1 MLIKVQLTASGTA
14 TITNGDTLTPLRAI
28 TLEDARHQVTDH
40 LTRLAREQGGPVIT
54 HLVDPDGEYNLC
66 FSPDG
71 NVTMATSDQVENA
84 LNTPKPP
91 EATPEAEPV
100 VSSPEVEP
108 VVDEP
113 LPAQLHLPEA
123 IEPPTKPE
131 PEPERSMPAPSQ
143 DLEPEPAPKQVQI
156 QTPQPVQTP
165 IVFTAPQPQNT
176 QPPAAPPAAPPTP
189 MPVVSAQPA
198 QPQYA
203 PTPAP
208 VLDQTPQ
215 LPEQNQQFYPDAA
228 LNQPQPTA
236 NPVPSS
242 FLTQS
247 AASGPKPTG
256 WRAVAGRL
264 GLKVQ
269 ASQAQSQQ
277 WADERTVS
285 QHWPGPRTIAV
296 LNGKGGAGKTPTSI
310 LLASYFA
317 RLGSGAVVA
326 ADGNVT
332 RGTLGWRTEQGPHN
346 ATILDMV
353 PKTEALMDPSAR
365 NGDVAAYTHH
375 QTIDQFDVLRS
386 NPLLLSTEQKLSPE
400 ELDGIQQVLTRY
412 YRMIIWD
419 TGNDEGDSLW
429 LRIVSHADQ
438 IVVATT
444 TRTDHAEAGR
454 LLLQG
459 LSGRDERSAA
469 LAANAV
475 VVISQADREEPP
487 ATSLVDGFAGIAREV
502 VTIPYD
508 RAMREQWLRSDK
520 LAPATRAAWLHA
532 AAAVARGL

>member
-1 MLIKVQLTASGTA
+1 MI
-14 TITNGDTLTPLRAI
+14 TLTIGPDGSGSYEDENGVEPLAASDSEQLRA
-28 TLEDARHQVTDH
+28 LLLGKAASRARAQNQVVSVTARDTSGVAY
-40 LTRLAREQGGPVIT
+40 LLVSPSGAIKLAEAPTQQPAPPQATPAPDLAAQVLAAYQTHSQQPTSPQAPAGPVNQNMPQPAPQRAPQQP
-54 HLVDPDGEYNLC
+54 LPQQVPGQ
-66 FSPDG
+66 P
-71 NVTMATSDQVENA
+71 VAATQPVA
-84 LNTPKPP
+84 QAPTPP
-91 EATPEAEPV
+91 PV
-100 VSSPEVEP
+100 V
-108 VVDEP
+108 
-113 LPAQLHLPEA
+113 
-123 IEPPTKPE
+123 
-131 PEPERSMPAPSQ
+131 PSQ
-143 DLEPEPAPKQVQI
+143 QPVPQAV
-156 QTPQPVQTP
+156 PQPVNQP
-165 IVFTAPQPQNT
+165 IPQQGV
-176 QPPAAPPAAPPTP
+176 Q
-189 MPVVSAQPA
+189 VSP
-198 QPQYA
+198 
-203 PTPAP
+203 P
-208 VLDQTPQ
+208 VLRAR
-215 LPEQNQQFYPDAA
+215 PD
-228 LNQPQPTA
+228 
-236 NPVPSS
+236 S
-242 FLTQS
+242 FLAKS
-247 AASGPKPTG
+247 AAGGPKPTG

-264 GLKVQ
+264 GFKVQ
-269 ASQAQSQQ
+269 ASQAQCQQ
-277 WADERTVS
+277 WEDERTVS

-310 LLASYFA
+310 LLASNFA
-317 RLGSGAVVA
+317 RLGSGSVVA

-353 PKTEALMDPSAR
+353 PQTEALMDPSAR

-438 IVVATT
+438 IVIATT

-508 RAMREQWLRSDK
+508 RSMREQWLRSDK

>member
-1 MLIKVQLTASGTA
+1 MI
-14 TITNGDTLTPLRAI
+14 TLTIGPDGSGSYEDENGFEALAASDSEQLRA
-28 TLEDARHQVTDH
+28 LLLGKAASRARAQNQVVSVTARDTSGVAY
-40 LTRLAREQGGPVIT
+40 LLVSPSGAIKLA
-54 HLVDPDGEYNLC
+54 D
-66 FSPDG
+66 
-71 NVTMATSDQVENA
+71 
-84 LNTPKPP
+84 KPP
-91 EATPEAEPV
+91 
-100 VSSPEVEP
+100 
-108 VVDEP
+108 
-113 LPAQLHLPEA
+113 
-123 IEPPTKPE
+123 
-131 PEPERSMPAPSQ
+131 
-143 DLEPEPAPKQVQI
+143 
-156 QTPQPVQTP
+156 
-165 IVFTAPQPQNT
+165 T
-176 QPPAAPPAAPPTP
+176 Q
-189 MPVVSAQPA
+189 QPA
-198 QPQYA
+198 SPQ

-208 VLDQTPQ
+208 QTNAAPDLAAQVLAAYQTHSQQPVSPQ
-215 LPEQNQQFYPDAA
+215 PPAPVNQNMPQPAPQQPLPQQVPGQPVAA
-228 LNQPQPTA
+228 TQPVAQASTPVVPSQQPVPQAVPQPVNQPVSQQGVQVSA
-236 NPVPSS
+236 PVLRARPDS
-242 FLTQS
+242 FLAKS
-247 AASGPKPTG
+247 AAGGPKPTG

-264 GLKVQ
+264 GFKVQ
-269 ASQAQSQQ
+269 ASQAQCQQ
-277 WADERTVS
+277 WEDERTVS

-310 LLASYFA
+310 LLASNFA
-317 RLGSGAVVA
+317 RLGSGSVVA

-353 PKTEALMDPSAR
+353 PQTEALMDPSAR

-386 NPLLLSTEQKLSPE
+386 NPLLLSTEQKLTPE

-508 RAMREQWLRSDK
+508 RSMREQWLRSDK

>member
-1 MLIKVQLTASGTA
+1 MI
-14 TITNGDTLTPLRAI
+14 TLTIGPDGSGSYEDENGIEPLAASNSEQLRA
-28 TLEDARHQVTDH
+28 LLLGKAASRARAQNQVVSVTARDTSGVAY
-40 LTRLAREQGGPVIT
+40 LLVSPSGAIKLA
-54 HLVDPDGEYNLC
+54 D
-66 FSPDG
+66 
-71 NVTMATSDQVENA
+71 
-84 LNTPKPP
+84 KPP
-91 EATPEAEPV
+91 TQQPAPPQATPAPQTNAA
-100 VSSPEVEP
+100 P
-108 VVDEP
+108 D
-113 LPAQLHLPEA
+113 LAAQVLAAYQTH
-123 IEPPTKPE
+123 
-131 PEPERSMPAPSQ
+131 SQ
-143 DLEPEPAPKQVQI
+143 RA
-156 QTPQPVQTP
+156 PQPVPGQP
-165 IVFTAPQPQNT
+165 MPQQPLPQQSVPQPVPGQQVPGQQVAAT
-176 QPPAAPPAAPPTP
+176 QPL
-189 MPVVSAQPA
+189 AQ
-198 QPQYA
+198 A
-203 PTPAP
+203 PTPVVPSQQP
-208 VLDQTPQ
+208 VPQ
-215 LPEQNQQFYPDAA
+215 QSVPQPMPQPVPEQPVQVSPPVSRPRPD
-228 LNQPQPTA
+228 
-236 NPVPSS
+236 S
-242 FLTQS
+242 FLAKS
-247 AASGPKPTG
+247 AAGGPKPTG

-264 GLKVQ
+264 GFKVQ
-269 ASQAQSQQ
+269 ASQAQCQQ
-277 WADERTVS
+277 WEDERTVS

-310 LLASYFA
+310 LLASNFA
-317 RLGSGAVVA
+317 RLGSGSVVA

-353 PKTEALMDPSAR
+353 PQTEALMDPSAR

-459 LSGRDERSAA
+459 LSSRDERSAA

-508 RAMREQWLRSDK
+508 RSMREQWLRSDK

>member
-1 MLIKVQLTASGTA
+1 LI
-14 TITNGDTLTPLRAI
+14 TLTIGPDGSGSYEDENGIEPLAASNSEQLRA
-28 TLEDARHQVTDH
+28 LLLGKAASRARAQNQVVSVTARDTSGVAY
-40 LTRLAREQGGPVIT
+40 LLVSPSGAIKLA
-54 HLVDPDGEYNLC
+54 D
-66 FSPDG
+66 
-71 NVTMATSDQVENA
+71 
-84 LNTPKPP
+84 KPP
-91 EATPEAEPV
+91 TQQPAPPQATPAPEENDLAAQVLAAYQTHSQQPVSPQAPAPLNQNMPQPAPQQVPGQPVAATQPLAQAPTPPPV
-100 VSSPEVEP
+100 V
-108 VVDEP
+108 
-113 LPAQLHLPEA
+113 
-123 IEPPTKPE
+123 
-131 PEPERSMPAPSQ
+131 PSQ
-143 DLEPEPAPKQVQI
+143 QPV
-156 QTPQPVQTP
+156 PQPVPQQP
-165 IVFTAPQPQNT
+165 VPQPVN
-176 QPPAAPPAAPPTP
+176 QPVPGQG
-189 MPVVSAQPA
+189 VQVS
-198 QPQYA
+198 
-203 PTPAP
+203 AP
-208 VLDQTPQ
+208 VLRAR
-215 LPEQNQQFYPDAA
+215 PD
-228 LNQPQPTA
+228 
-236 NPVPSS
+236 S
-242 FLTQS
+242 FLAKS
-247 AASGPKPTG
+247 AAGGPKPTG

-264 GLKVQ
+264 GFKVQ
-269 ASQAQSQQ
+269 ASQAQCQQ
-277 WADERTVS
+277 WEDERTVS

-310 LLASYFA
+310 LLASNFA
-317 RLGSGAVVA
+317 RLGSGSVVA

-353 PKTEALMDPSAR
+353 PQTEALMDPSAR

-386 NPLLLSTEQKLSPE
+386 NPLLLSTEQKLSPK

-438 IVVATT
+438 IVIATT

>member
-1 MLIKVQLTASGTA
+1 MI
-14 TITNGDTLTPLRAI
+14 TLTIGPDGSGSYEDENGIEPLAASNSEQLRA
-28 TLEDARHQVTDH
+28 LLLGKAASRARAQNQVVSVTARDTSGVAY
-40 LTRLAREQGGPVIT
+40 LLVSPSGAIKLA
-54 HLVDPDGEYNLC
+54 D
-66 FSPDG
+66 
-71 NVTMATSDQVENA
+71 
-84 LNTPKPP
+84 KPP
-91 EATPEAEPV
+91 TQQPVSPQATPAPEENDLAAQVLAAYQTHSQQPV
-100 VSSPEVEP
+100 SPQ
-108 VVDEP
+108 
-113 LPAQLHLPEA
+113 A
-123 IEPPTKPE
+123 
-131 PEPERSMPAPSQ
+131 PAPVNQ
-143 DLEPEPAPKQVQI
+143 NMPQPAPQPMPQQSV
-156 QTPQPVQTP
+156 PQPVPSQQVAATQP
-165 IVFTAPQPQNT
+165 LAQAPTLVVPSQQQALPQQPVPQPVPQQSVP
-176 QPPAAPPAAPPTP
+176 QPVPEQ
-189 MPVVSAQPA
+189 PVQVSP
-198 QPQYA
+198 
-203 PTPAP
+203 P
-208 VLDQTPQ
+208 VLRSR
-215 LPEQNQQFYPDAA
+215 PD
-228 LNQPQPTA
+228 
-236 NPVPSS
+236 S
-242 FLTQS
+242 FLAKS
-247 AASGPKPTG
+247 AAGGPKPTG

-264 GLKVQ
+264 GFKVQ
-269 ASQAQSQQ
+269 ASQAQCQQ
-277 WADERTVS
+277 WEDERTVS

-310 LLASYFA
+310 LLASNFA
-317 RLGSGAVVA
+317 RLGSGSVVA

-386 NPLLLSTEQKLSPE
+386 NPLLLSTEQKLSPK

-438 IVVATT
+438 IVIATT

-508 RAMREQWLRSDK
+508 RSMREQWLRSDK

>member
-1 MLIKVQLTASGTA
+1 MI
-14 TITNGDTLTPLRAI
+14 TLTIGPDGSGSYEDENGIEPLAASNSEQLRA
-28 TLEDARHQVTDH
+28 LLLGKAASRARAQNQVVSVTARDTSGVAY
-40 LTRLAREQGGPVIT
+40 LLVSPSGAIKLA
-54 HLVDPDGEYNLC
+54 D
-66 FSPDG
+66 
-71 NVTMATSDQVENA
+71 
-84 LNTPKPP
+84 KPP
-91 EATPEAEPV
+91 TQQPVSPQATPAPDLAAQVLAAYQTHSQQPV
-100 VSSPEVEP
+100 SPQ
-108 VVDEP
+108 
-113 LPAQLHLPEA
+113 A
-123 IEPPTKPE
+123 
-131 PEPERSMPAPSQ
+131 PAPLNQ
-143 DLEPEPAPKQVQI
+143 NMPQPA
-156 QTPQPVQTP
+156 PQPV
-165 IVFTAPQPQNT
+165 PQQSVPGQPVAAT
-176 QPPAAPPAAPPTP
+176 QPL
-189 MPVVSAQPA
+189 AQ
-198 QPQYA
+198 A
-203 PTPAP
+203 PTPPPVVPSQQPVPQQSVPQPVNQPVPGQGVHVSPP
-208 VLDQTPQ
+208 VLRAR
-215 LPEQNQQFYPDAA
+215 PD
-228 LNQPQPTA
+228 
-236 NPVPSS
+236 S
-242 FLTQS
+242 FLAKS
-247 AASGPKPTG
+247 AAGGPKPTG

-264 GLKVQ
+264 GFKVQ
-269 ASQAQSQQ
+269 ASQAQCQQ
-277 WADERTVS
+277 WEDERTVS

-310 LLASYFA
+310 LLASNFA
-317 RLGSGAVVA
+317 RLGSGSVVA

-353 PKTEALMDPSAR
+353 PQTEALMDPSAR

-386 NPLLLSTEQKLSPE
+386 NPLLLSTEQKLTPE

-508 RAMREQWLRSDK
+508 RSMREQWLRSDK

>member
-1 MLIKVQLTASGTA
+1 MITLTIGPDGSGSYEDENGVESLTASSQEQLRSLLLGRA
-14 TITNGDTLTPLRAI
+14 AARARQEGQPLRVAAKD
-28 TLEDARHQVTDH
+28 TSGL
-40 LTRLAREQGGPVIT
+40 T
-54 HLVDPDGEYNLC
+54 HLLI
-66 FSPDG
+66 
-71 NVTMATSDQVENA
+71 
-84 LNTPKPP
+84 TPSGSISLAKAEEPTP
-91 EATPEAEPV
+91 EPTPQSAPVNQTPAVHAPATPAQPV
-100 VSSPEVEP
+100 AA
-108 VVDEP
+108 
-113 LPAQLHLPEA
+113 PASAPQP
-123 IEPPTKPE
+123 
-131 PEPERSMPAPSQ
+131 MPA
-143 DLEPEPAPKQVQI
+143 LTQVN
-156 QTPQPVQTP
+156 QPVQAMTAA
-165 IVFTAPQPQNT
+165 APQQPMPQGVPLYQPAPAQQALAPQN
-176 QPPAAPPAAPPTP
+176 APSFQMGTA
-189 MPVVSAQPA
+189 
-198 QPQYA
+198 
-203 PTPAP
+203 PAP
-208 VLDQTPQ
+208 VSRPR
-215 LPEQNQQFYPDAA
+215 PD
-228 LNQPQPTA
+228 
-236 NPVPSS
+236 S
-242 FLTQS
+242 FLAQS
-247 AASGPKPTG
+247 SAGGPKPTG
-256 WRAVAGRL
+256 WRAVATRL

-269 ASQAQSQQ
+269 ASQAQCQQ
-277 WADERTVS
+277 WEDERTVS

-310 LLASYFA
+310 LLASNFA
-317 RLGSGAVVA
+317 RLGSGSVVA

-353 PKTEALMDPSAR
+353 PQTEVLMDPSAR

-438 IVVATT
+438 IVIATT

-459 LSGRDERSAA
+459 LSSRDERSAA

>member
-1 MLIKVQLTASGTA
+1 MI
-14 TITNGDTLTPLRAI
+14 TLTIGPDGSGSYEDENGFEALAASDSEQLRA
-28 TLEDARHQVTDH
+28 LLLGKAASRARAQNQVVSVTARDTSGVAY
-40 LTRLAREQGGPVIT
+40 LLVSPSGAIKLADKPPTQQPAPPQATPAPDLAAQVLAAYQTHSQQPTSPQAPAGPV
-54 HLVDPDGEYNLC
+54 NQ
-66 FSPDG
+66 
-71 NVTMATSDQVENA
+71 N
-84 LNTPKPP
+84 
-91 EATPEAEPV
+91 
-100 VSSPEVEP
+100 
-108 VVDEP
+108 
-113 LPAQLHLPEA
+113 
-123 IEPPTKPE
+123 
-131 PEPERSMPAPSQ
+131 
-143 DLEPEPAPKQVQI
+143 
-156 QTPQPVQTP
+156 TPQP
-165 IVFTAPQPQNT
+165 APQPMPQRAPQPVPSQQVAAT
-176 QPPAAPPAAPPTP
+176 QP
-189 MPVVSAQPA
+189 VAQ
-198 QPQYA
+198 A
-203 PTPAP
+203 PTPVVPSQQP
-208 VLDQTPQ
+208 VPQ
-215 LPEQNQQFYPDAA
+215 QSVPQPMPQPVPEQPVQVSPPVSRPRPD
-228 LNQPQPTA
+228 
-236 NPVPSS
+236 S
-242 FLTQS
+242 FLAKS
-247 AASGPKPTG
+247 AAGGPKPTG

-264 GLKVQ
+264 GIKVQ
-269 ASQAQSQQ
+269 ASQTQSQQ

-310 LLASYFA
+310 LLASNFA
-317 RLGSGAVVA
+317 RLGSGSVVA

-353 PKTEALMDPSAR
+353 PQTEALMDPSAR

>member
-1 MLIKVQLTASGTA
+1 MI
-14 TITNGDTLTPLRAI
+14 TLTIGPDGSGSYEDENGIEPLAASNSEQLRA
-28 TLEDARHQVTDH
+28 LLLGKAASRARAQNQVVSVTARDTSGVAY
-40 LTRLAREQGGPVIT
+40 LLVSPSGAIKLA
-54 HLVDPDGEYNLC
+54 D
-66 FSPDG
+66 
-71 NVTMATSDQVENA
+71 
-84 LNTPKPP
+84 KPP
-91 EATPEAEPV
+91 TQQPAPPQATPAPDLAAQVLAAYQTHSQQPV
-100 VSSPEVEP
+100 SPQ
-108 VVDEP
+108 
-113 LPAQLHLPEA
+113 A
-123 IEPPTKPE
+123 
-131 PEPERSMPAPSQ
+131 PAPLNQ
-143 DLEPEPAPKQVQI
+143 NMPQPA
-156 QTPQPVQTP
+156 PQPV
-165 IVFTAPQPQNT
+165 PQQSVPGQPVAAT
-176 QPPAAPPAAPPTP
+176 QPL
-189 MPVVSAQPA
+189 AQ
-198 QPQYA
+198 A
-203 PTPAP
+203 PTPPPVVPSQQPVPQPVPQQPVPQQSVPQPVNQPVPGQGVQVSAP
-208 VLDQTPQ
+208 VLRAR
-215 LPEQNQQFYPDAA
+215 PD
-228 LNQPQPTA
+228 
-236 NPVPSS
+236 S
-242 FLTQS
+242 FLAKS
-247 AASGPKPTG
+247 AAGGPKPTG

-264 GLKVQ
+264 GFKVQ
-269 ASQAQSQQ
+269 ASQAQCQQ
-277 WADERTVS
+277 WEDERTVS

-310 LLASYFA
+310 LLASNFA
-317 RLGSGAVVA
+317 RLGSGSVVA

-353 PKTEALMDPSAR
+353 PQTEALMDPSAR

-438 IVVATT
+438 IVIATT

>member
-1 MLIKVQLTASGTA
+1 MI
-14 TITNGDTLTPLRAI
+14 TLTIGPDGSGSYEDENGFEALAASDSEQLRA
-28 TLEDARHQVTDH
+28 LLLGKAASRARAQNQVVSVTARDTSGVAY
-40 LTRLAREQGGPVIT
+40 LLVSPSGAIKLA
-54 HLVDPDGEYNLC
+54 D
-66 FSPDG
+66 
-71 NVTMATSDQVENA
+71 
-84 LNTPKPP
+84 KPP
-91 EATPEAEPV
+91 TQQPAPPQATPAP
-100 VSSPEVEP
+100 
-108 VVDEP
+108 D
-113 LPAQLHLPEA
+113 LAAQVLAAYQTH
-123 IEPPTKPE
+123 
-131 PEPERSMPAPSQ
+131 SQ
-143 DLEPEPAPKQVQI
+143 
-156 QTPQPVQTP
+156 QP
-165 IVFTAPQPQNT
+165 
-176 QPPAAPPAAPPTP
+176 
-189 MPVVSAQPA
+189 VSAQPPAGTLNQNMPQPAPQQALPQPMPQPVNQPVAATQPVA
-198 QPQYA
+198 QA
-203 PTPAP
+203 PTPVVPSQQPVPQPVPQQPVPQQSVPQPVNQPVPGQGVQVSAP
-208 VLDQTPQ
+208 VLRAR
-215 LPEQNQQFYPDAA
+215 PD
-228 LNQPQPTA
+228 
-236 NPVPSS
+236 S
-242 FLTQS
+242 FLAKS
-247 AASGPKPTG
+247 AAGGPKPTG

-264 GLKVQ
+264 GFKVQ
-269 ASQAQSQQ
+269 ASQAQCQQ
-277 WADERTVS
+277 WEDERTVS

-310 LLASYFA
+310 LLASNFA
-317 RLGSGAVVA
+317 RLGSGSVVA

-353 PKTEALMDPSAR
+353 PQTEALMDPSAR

-386 NPLLLSTEQKLSPE
+386 NPLLLSTEQKLSPK

-438 IVVATT
+438 IVIATT

-508 RAMREQWLRSDK
+508 RSMREQWLRSDK

>member
-1 MLIKVQLTASGTA
+1 MI
-14 TITNGDTLTPLRAI
+14 TLTIGPDGSGSYEDENGFEALAASDSEQLRA
-28 TLEDARHQVTDH
+28 LLLGKAASRARAQNQVVSVTARDTSGVAY
-40 LTRLAREQGGPVIT
+40 LLVSPSGAIKLA
-54 HLVDPDGEYNLC
+54 D
-66 FSPDG
+66 
-71 NVTMATSDQVENA
+71 
-84 LNTPKPP
+84 KPP
-91 EATPEAEPV
+91 TQQPAPPQATPAPDLAAQVLAAYQTHSQQPV
-100 VSSPEVEP
+100 SPQ
-108 VVDEP
+108 
-113 LPAQLHLPEA
+113 A
-123 IEPPTKPE
+123 
-131 PEPERSMPAPSQ
+131 PAPLNQ
-143 DLEPEPAPKQVQI
+143 NMPQPAPQRAPQPM
-156 QTPQPVQTP
+156 PQPVNQP
-165 IVFTAPQPQNT
+165 VPGQPVPQQGLPQQSVPGQPVAAT
-176 QPPAAPPAAPPTP
+176 QPL
-189 MPVVSAQPA
+189 AQ
-198 QPQYA
+198 A
-203 PTPAP
+203 PTPPPVVPSQQPVLQALPQPVNQPVNQPVPGQGVQVSAP
-208 VLDQTPQ
+208 VLRARP
-215 LPEQNQQFYPDAA
+215 N
-228 LNQPQPTA
+228 
-236 NPVPSS
+236 S
-242 FLTQS
+242 FLAKS
-247 AASGPKPTG
+247 AAGGPKPTG

-264 GLKVQ
+264 GFKVQ
-269 ASQAQSQQ
+269 ASQAQCQQ
-277 WADERTVS
+277 WEDERTVS

-310 LLASYFA
+310 LLASNFA
-317 RLGSGAVVA
+317 RLGSGSVVA

-353 PKTEALMDPSAR
+353 PQTEALMDPSAR

-386 NPLLLSTEQKLSPE
+386 NPLLLSTEQKLTPE

-438 IVVATT
+438 IVIATT

-508 RAMREQWLRSDK
+508 RSMREQWLRSDK

-532 AAAVARGL
+532 AASVARGL

>member
-1 MLIKVQLTASGTA
+1 MITLTIGPDGSGSYEDENGFEALTAS
-14 TITNGDTLTPLRAI
+14 DSEQLRA
-28 TLEDARHQVTDH
+28 LLLGKAASRARAQNQVVSVTARDTSGVAY
-40 LTRLAREQGGPVIT
+40 LLVSPSGAIKLA
-54 HLVDPDGEYNLC
+54 D
-66 FSPDG
+66 
-71 NVTMATSDQVENA
+71 
-84 LNTPKPP
+84 KPP
-91 EATPEAEPV
+91 
-100 VSSPEVEP
+100 
-108 VVDEP
+108 
-113 LPAQLHLPEA
+113 
-123 IEPPTKPE
+123 
-131 PEPERSMPAPSQ
+131 
-143 DLEPEPAPKQVQI
+143 
-156 QTPQPVQTP
+156 
-165 IVFTAPQPQNT
+165 T
-176 QPPAAPPAAPPTP
+176 Q
-189 MPVVSAQPA
+189 QPA
-198 QPQYA
+198 SPQ

-208 VLDQTPQ
+208 QTNAAPDLAAQVLAAYQTHSQQPVSPQ
-215 LPEQNQQFYPDAA
+215 PPAPVNQNMPQPAPQQPLPQQVPGQPVAA
-228 LNQPQPTA
+228 TQPVAQASTPVVPSQQPVPQAVPQPVNQPVSQQGVQVSA
-236 NPVPSS
+236 PVLRARPDS
-242 FLTQS
+242 FLAKS
-247 AASGPKPTG
+247 AAGGPKPTG

-264 GLKVQ
+264 GFKVQ
-269 ASQAQSQQ
+269 ASQAQCQQ
-277 WADERTVS
+277 WEDERTVS

-310 LLASYFA
+310 LLASNFA
-317 RLGSGAVVA
+317 RLGSGSVVA

-353 PKTEALMDPSAR
+353 PQTEALMDPSAR
-365 NGDVAAYTHH
+365 NGDVAAFTHH

>member
-1 MLIKVQLTASGTA
+1 MI
-14 TITNGDTLTPLRAI
+14 TLTIGPDGSGSYEDENGIEPLAASNSEQLRA
-28 TLEDARHQVTDH
+28 LLLGKAASRARAQNQVVSVTARDTSGVAY
-40 LTRLAREQGGPVIT
+40 LLVSPSGAIKLA
-54 HLVDPDGEYNLC
+54 D
-66 FSPDG
+66 
-71 NVTMATSDQVENA
+71 
-84 LNTPKPP
+84 KPP
-91 EATPEAEPV
+91 TQQPAPPQATPAPEENDLAAQVLAAYQTHSQQPVSPQAPAPLNQNMPQPAPQQVPGQPVAATQPLAQAPTPPPV
-100 VSSPEVEP
+100 V
-108 VVDEP
+108 
-113 LPAQLHLPEA
+113 
-123 IEPPTKPE
+123 
-131 PEPERSMPAPSQ
+131 PSQ
-143 DLEPEPAPKQVQI
+143 QPV
-156 QTPQPVQTP
+156 PQPVPQQP
-165 IVFTAPQPQNT
+165 VPQQSVPQPVN
-176 QPPAAPPAAPPTP
+176 QPVPGQG
-189 MPVVSAQPA
+189 VQVS
-198 QPQYA
+198 
-203 PTPAP
+203 AP
-208 VLDQTPQ
+208 VLRAR
-215 LPEQNQQFYPDAA
+215 PD
-228 LNQPQPTA
+228 
-236 NPVPSS
+236 S
-242 FLTQS
+242 FLAKS
-247 AASGPKPTG
+247 AAGGPKPTG

-264 GLKVQ
+264 GFKVQ
-269 ASQAQSQQ
+269 ASQAQCQQ
-277 WADERTVS
+277 WEDERTVS

-310 LLASYFA
+310 LLASNFA
-317 RLGSGAVVA
+317 RLGSGSVVA

-438 IVVATT
+438 IVIATT

-459 LSGRDERSAA
+459 LSSRDERSAA

-508 RAMREQWLRSDK
+508 RSMREQWLRSDK
-520 LAPATRAAWLHA
+520 LAPTTRAAWLHA

>member
-1 MLIKVQLTASGTA
+1 MI
-14 TITNGDTLTPLRAI
+14 TLTIGPDGSGSYEDENGFEALAASDSEQLRA
-28 TLEDARHQVTDH
+28 LLLGKAASRARAQNQVVSVTARDTSGVAY
-40 LTRLAREQGGPVIT
+40 LLVSPSGAIKLA
-54 HLVDPDGEYNLC
+54 D
-66 FSPDG
+66 
-71 NVTMATSDQVENA
+71 
-84 LNTPKPP
+84 KPP
-91 EATPEAEPV
+91 
-100 VSSPEVEP
+100 
-108 VVDEP
+108 
-113 LPAQLHLPEA
+113 
-123 IEPPTKPE
+123 
-131 PEPERSMPAPSQ
+131 
-143 DLEPEPAPKQVQI
+143 
-156 QTPQPVQTP
+156 
-165 IVFTAPQPQNT
+165 T
-176 QPPAAPPAAPPTP
+176 Q
-189 MPVVSAQPA
+189 Q
-198 QPQYA
+198 

-208 VLDQTPQ
+208 QTNAAPDLAAQVLAAYQTHSQQPVSPQ
-215 LPEQNQQFYPDAA
+215 APAPVNQNMPQPAPQQALPQPMPQPV
-228 LNQPQPTA
+228 NQPVAATQPLAQAPTPVVPSQQA
-236 NPVPSS
+236 LPQPVPGQSVPQPVNQPVSQQGVQVSQPVLRARPDS
-242 FLTQS
+242 FLAKS
-247 AASGPKPTG
+247 AAGGPKPTG

-264 GLKVQ
+264 GIKVQ
-269 ASQAQSQQ
+269 ASQAQCQQ
-277 WADERTVS
+277 WEDERTVS

-310 LLASYFA
+310 LLASNFA
-317 RLGSGAVVA
+317 RLGSGSVVA

-365 NGDVAAYTHH
+365 NGDVAAFTHH

-508 RAMREQWLRSDK
+508 RSMREQWLRSDK

>member
-1 MLIKVQLTASGTA
+1 MI
-14 TITNGDTLTPLRAI
+14 TLTIGPDGSGSYEDENGIEPLAASNSEQLRA
-28 TLEDARHQVTDH
+28 LLLGKAASRARAQNQVVSVTARDTSGVAY
-40 LTRLAREQGGPVIT
+40 LLVSPSGAIKLA
-54 HLVDPDGEYNLC
+54 D
-66 FSPDG
+66 
-71 NVTMATSDQVENA
+71 
-84 LNTPKPP
+84 KPP
-91 EATPEAEPV
+91 TQQPVSPQATPAPEENDLAAQVLAAYQTHSQQPVSPQAPAPLNQNMPQPAPQQVPGQPVAATQPLAQAPTPPPV
-100 VSSPEVEP
+100 V
-108 VVDEP
+108 
-113 LPAQLHLPEA
+113 
-123 IEPPTKPE
+123 
-131 PEPERSMPAPSQ
+131 PSQ
-143 DLEPEPAPKQVQI
+143 QPV
-156 QTPQPVQTP
+156 PQPVPQQP
-165 IVFTAPQPQNT
+165 VPQQSVPQPVN
-176 QPPAAPPAAPPTP
+176 QPVPGQG
-189 MPVVSAQPA
+189 VQVS
-198 QPQYA
+198 
-203 PTPAP
+203 AP
-208 VLDQTPQ
+208 VLRAR
-215 LPEQNQQFYPDAA
+215 PD
-228 LNQPQPTA
+228 
-236 NPVPSS
+236 S
-242 FLTQS
+242 FLAKS
-247 AASGPKPTG
+247 AAGGPKPTG

-264 GLKVQ
+264 GFKVQ
-269 ASQAQSQQ
+269 ASQAQCQQ
-277 WADERTVS
+277 WEDERTVS

-310 LLASYFA
+310 LLASNFA
-317 RLGSGAVVA
+317 RLGSGSVVA

-353 PKTEALMDPSAR
+353 PQTEALMDPSAR

-386 NPLLLSTEQKLSPE
+386 NPLLLSTEQKLSPK

-438 IVVATT
+438 IVIATT

-459 LSGRDERSAA
+459 LSGRDERSAT

-508 RAMREQWLRSDK
+508 RSMREQWLRSDK

>member
-1 MLIKVQLTASGTA
+1 MI
-14 TITNGDTLTPLRAI
+14 TLTIGPDGSGSYEDENGVEPLAASNSEQLRA
-28 TLEDARHQVTDH
+28 LLLGKAASRARAQNQVVSVTARDTSGVAY
-40 LTRLAREQGGPVIT
+40 LLVSPSGAIKLA
-54 HLVDPDGEYNLC
+54 D
-66 FSPDG
+66 
-71 NVTMATSDQVENA
+71 
-84 LNTPKPP
+84 KPP
-91 EATPEAEPV
+91 
-100 VSSPEVEP
+100 
-108 VVDEP
+108 
-113 LPAQLHLPEA
+113 
-123 IEPPTKPE
+123 
-131 PEPERSMPAPSQ
+131 
-143 DLEPEPAPKQVQI
+143 
-156 QTPQPVQTP
+156 
-165 IVFTAPQPQNT
+165 T
-176 QPPAAPPAAPPTP
+176 Q
-189 MPVVSAQPA
+189 Q
-198 QPQYA
+198 

-208 VLDQTPQ
+208 QTNAAPDLAAQVLAAYQTHSQQPVSPQ
-215 LPEQNQQFYPDAA
+215 APAP
-228 LNQPQPTA
+228 LNQNMPQPAPQQVPGQPVAATQPLA
-236 NPVPSS
+236 QAPTPPPVVPSQQPVPQPVPQQPVPQQSVPQPVNQPVPGQGVQVSAPVLRARPDS
-242 FLTQS
+242 FLAKS
-247 AASGPKPTG
+247 AAGGPKPTG

-264 GLKVQ
+264 GFKVQ
-269 ASQAQSQQ
+269 ASQAQCQQ
-277 WADERTVS
+277 WEDERTVS

-310 LLASYFA
+310 LLASNFA
-317 RLGSGAVVA
+317 RLGSGSVVA

-353 PKTEALMDPSAR
+353 PQTEALMDPSAR

-386 NPLLLSTEQKLSPE
+386 NPLLLSTEQKLTPE

-438 IVVATT
+438 IVIATT

-508 RAMREQWLRSDK
+508 RSMREQWLRSDK

>member
-1 MLIKVQLTASGTA
+1 MITLTIGPDGSGSYEDENGFEALTAS
-14 TITNGDTLTPLRAI
+14 DSEQLRA
-28 TLEDARHQVTDH
+28 LLLGKAASRARAQNQVVSVTARDTSGVAY
-40 LTRLAREQGGPVIT
+40 LLVSPSGAIKLA
-54 HLVDPDGEYNLC
+54 D
-66 FSPDG
+66 
-71 NVTMATSDQVENA
+71 
-84 LNTPKPP
+84 KPP
-91 EATPEAEPV
+91 
-100 VSSPEVEP
+100 
-108 VVDEP
+108 
-113 LPAQLHLPEA
+113 
-123 IEPPTKPE
+123 
-131 PEPERSMPAPSQ
+131 
-143 DLEPEPAPKQVQI
+143 
-156 QTPQPVQTP
+156 
-165 IVFTAPQPQNT
+165 T
-176 QPPAAPPAAPPTP
+176 Q
-189 MPVVSAQPA
+189 QPA
-198 QPQYA
+198 SPQ

-208 VLDQTPQ
+208 QTNAAPDLAAQVLAAYQTHSQQPVSPQ
-215 LPEQNQQFYPDAA
+215 PPAPVNQNMPQPAPQQPLPQQVPGQPVAA
-228 LNQPQPTA
+228 TQPVAQASTPVVPSQQPVPQAVPQPVNQPVSQQGVQVSA
-236 NPVPSS
+236 PVLRARPDS
-242 FLTQS
+242 FLAKS
-247 AASGPKPTG
+247 AAGGPKPTG

-264 GLKVQ
+264 GFKVQ
-269 ASQAQSQQ
+269 ASQAQCQQ
-277 WADERTVS
+277 WEDERTVS

-310 LLASYFA
+310 LLASNFA
-317 RLGSGAVVA
+317 RLGSGSVVA

-353 PKTEALMDPSAR
+353 PQTEALMDPSAR

-438 IVVATT
+438 IVIATT

>member
-1 MLIKVQLTASGTA
+1 LI
-14 TITNGDTLTPLRAI
+14 TLTIGPDGSGSYEDENGIEPLAASNSEQLRA
-28 TLEDARHQVTDH
+28 LLLGKAASRARAQNQVVSVTARDTSGVAY
-40 LTRLAREQGGPVIT
+40 LLVSPSGAIKLA
-54 HLVDPDGEYNLC
+54 D
-66 FSPDG
+66 
-71 NVTMATSDQVENA
+71 
-84 LNTPKPP
+84 KPP
-91 EATPEAEPV
+91 TQQPAPPQATPAPDLAAQVLAAYQTHSQQPV
-100 VSSPEVEP
+100 SPQ
-108 VVDEP
+108 
-113 LPAQLHLPEA
+113 A
-123 IEPPTKPE
+123 
-131 PEPERSMPAPSQ
+131 PAPLNQ
-143 DLEPEPAPKQVQI
+143 NMPQPA
-156 QTPQPVQTP
+156 PQPV
-165 IVFTAPQPQNT
+165 PQQSVPGQPVAAT
-176 QPPAAPPAAPPTP
+176 QPL
-189 MPVVSAQPA
+189 AQ
-198 QPQYA
+198 A
-203 PTPAP
+203 PTPPPVVPSQQPVPQPVPQQPVPQQSVPQPVNQPVPGQGVQVSAP
-208 VLDQTPQ
+208 VLRAR
-215 LPEQNQQFYPDAA
+215 PD
-228 LNQPQPTA
+228 
-236 NPVPSS
+236 S
-242 FLTQS
+242 FLAKS
-247 AASGPKPTG
+247 AAGGPKPTG

-264 GLKVQ
+264 GFKVQ
-269 ASQAQSQQ
+269 ASQAQCQQ
-277 WADERTVS
+277 WEDERTVS

-310 LLASYFA
+310 LLASNFA
-317 RLGSGAVVA
+317 RLGSGSVVA

-353 PKTEALMDPSAR
+353 PQTEALMDPSAR

-532 AAAVARGL
+532 AAAVARGP

>member
-1 MLIKVQLTASGTA
+1 MI
-14 TITNGDTLTPLRAI
+14 TLTIGPDGSGSYEDENGIEPLAASNSEQLRA
-28 TLEDARHQVTDH
+28 LLLGKAASRARAQNQVVSVTARDTSGVAY
-40 LTRLAREQGGPVIT
+40 LLVSPSGAIKLA
-54 HLVDPDGEYNLC
+54 D
-66 FSPDG
+66 
-71 NVTMATSDQVENA
+71 
-84 LNTPKPP
+84 KPP
-91 EATPEAEPV
+91 TQQPAPPQATPAPDLAAQVLAAYQTHSQQPV
-100 VSSPEVEP
+100 SPQ
-108 VVDEP
+108 
-113 LPAQLHLPEA
+113 A
-123 IEPPTKPE
+123 
-131 PEPERSMPAPSQ
+131 PAPLNQ
-143 DLEPEPAPKQVQI
+143 NMPQPA
-156 QTPQPVQTP
+156 PQPV
-165 IVFTAPQPQNT
+165 PQQSVPGQPVAAT
-176 QPPAAPPAAPPTP
+176 QPL
-189 MPVVSAQPA
+189 AQ
-198 QPQYA
+198 A
-203 PTPAP
+203 PTPPPVVPSQQPVPQQSVPQPVNQPVPGQGVQVSAP
-208 VLDQTPQ
+208 VLRAR
-215 LPEQNQQFYPDAA
+215 PD
-228 LNQPQPTA
+228 
-236 NPVPSS
+236 S
-242 FLTQS
+242 FLAKS
-247 AASGPKPTG
+247 AAGGPKPTG

-269 ASQAQSQQ
+269 ASQAQCQQ
-277 WADERTVS
+277 WEDERTVS

-310 LLASYFA
+310 LLASNFA
-317 RLGSGAVVA
+317 RLGSGSVVA

-353 PKTEALMDPSAR
+353 PQTEALMDPSAR

-508 RAMREQWLRSDK
+508 RSMREQWLRSDK

>member
-1 MLIKVQLTASGTA
+1 MI
-14 TITNGDTLTPLRAI
+14 TLTIGPDGSGSYEDENGIEPLAASNSEQLRA
-28 TLEDARHQVTDH
+28 LLLGKAASRARAQNQVVSVTARDTSGVAY
-40 LTRLAREQGGPVIT
+40 LLVSPSGAIKLA
-54 HLVDPDGEYNLC
+54 D
-66 FSPDG
+66 
-71 NVTMATSDQVENA
+71 
-84 LNTPKPP
+84 KPP
-91 EATPEAEPV
+91 TQQPVSPQATPAPDLAAQVLAAYQTHSQQPV
-100 VSSPEVEP
+100 SPQ
-108 VVDEP
+108 
-113 LPAQLHLPEA
+113 A
-123 IEPPTKPE
+123 
-131 PEPERSMPAPSQ
+131 PAPLNQ
-143 DLEPEPAPKQVQI
+143 NMPQPA
-156 QTPQPVQTP
+156 PQPV
-165 IVFTAPQPQNT
+165 PQQSVPGQPVAAT
-176 QPPAAPPAAPPTP
+176 QPL
-189 MPVVSAQPA
+189 AQ
-198 QPQYA
+198 A
-203 PTPAP
+203 PTPPPVVPSQQPVPQPVPQQPVPQPVPQPVNQPVPQQGVQVSPP
-208 VLDQTPQ
+208 VLRAR
-215 LPEQNQQFYPDAA
+215 PD
-228 LNQPQPTA
+228 
-236 NPVPSS
+236 S
-242 FLTQS
+242 FLAKS
-247 AASGPKPTG
+247 AAGGPKPTG

-264 GLKVQ
+264 GFKVQ
-269 ASQAQSQQ
+269 ASQAQCQQ
-277 WADERTVS
+277 WEDERTVS

-310 LLASYFA
+310 LLASNFA
-317 RLGSGAVVA
+317 RLGSGSVVA

-353 PKTEALMDPSAR
+353 PQTEALMDPSAR

-459 LSGRDERSAA
+459 LSSRDERSAA

>member
-40 LTRLAREQGGPVIT
+40 LTKLAREQGGPVIT

-84 LNTPKPP
+84 LNPPKLP
-91 EATPEAEPV
+91 EATPV
-100 VSSPEVEP
+100 VSSPEPEPPVE
-108 VVDEP
+108 EP
-113 LPAQLHLPEA
+113 LPAQVHLPEA

-143 DLEPEPAPKQVQI
+143 EPEPEQVQI

-165 IVFTAPQPQNT
+165 PAFTDPQPQNT
-176 QPPAAPPAAPPTP
+176 PQPLAAQNLPAAPPTP

-269 ASQAQSQQ
+269 ASQTQSQQ

-317 RLGSGAVVA
+317 RLGSGSVVA

-353 PKTEALMDPSAR
+353 PQTEALMDPSAR

-386 NPLLLSTEQKLSPE
+386 NPLLLSTEQKLTPE

-438 IVVATT
+438 IVIATT

-508 RAMREQWLRSDK
+508 RSMREQWLRSDK
-520 LAPATRAAWLHA
+520 LAPTTRAAWLHA

>member
-1 MLIKVQLTASGTA
+1 MITLTIGPDGSGSYEDENGIEPLAASNSEQLRALLLGKAASRARSQNQAVSVTARDASGVA
-14 TITNGDTLTPLRAI
+14 YLLVSPSGAI
-28 TLEDARHQVTDH
+28 K
-40 LTRLAREQGGPVIT
+40 LA
-54 HLVDPDGEYNLC
+54 D
-66 FSPDG
+66 
-71 NVTMATSDQVENA
+71 
-84 LNTPKPP
+84 KPP
-91 EATPEAEPV
+91 TQQPAPPQATPAPQTNAA
-100 VSSPEVEP
+100 P
-108 VVDEP
+108 D
-113 LPAQLHLPEA
+113 LAAQVLAAYQTH
-123 IEPPTKPE
+123 
-131 PEPERSMPAPSQ
+131 SQ
-143 DLEPEPAPKQVQI
+143 RA
-156 QTPQPVQTP
+156 PQPVPQQGLP
-165 IVFTAPQPQNT
+165 QQPLPQQSVPQPVPGQQVPGQPVAAT
-176 QPPAAPPAAPPTP
+176 QP
-189 MPVVSAQPA
+189 VAQ
-198 QPQYA
+198 A
-203 PTPAP
+203 PTPPPVVPSQQPVPQQGVQVSPP
-208 VLDQTPQ
+208 VLRAR
-215 LPEQNQQFYPDAA
+215 PD
-228 LNQPQPTA
+228 
-236 NPVPSS
+236 S
-242 FLTQS
+242 FLAKS
-247 AASGPKPTG
+247 AAGGPKPTG

-269 ASQAQSQQ
+269 ASQTQSQQ

-317 RLGSGAVVA
+317 RLGSGSVVA

-353 PKTEALMDPSAR
+353 PQTEALMDPSAR

-386 NPLLLSTEQKLSPE
+386 NPLLLSTEQKLTPE

-438 IVVATT
+438 IVIATT

>member
-1 MLIKVQLTASGTA
+1 MI
-14 TITNGDTLTPLRAI
+14 TLTIGPDGSGSYEDENGIEPLAASNSEQLRA
-28 TLEDARHQVTDH
+28 LLLGKAASRARAQNQVVSVTARDTSGVAY
-40 LTRLAREQGGPVIT
+40 LLVSPSGAIKLA
-54 HLVDPDGEYNLC
+54 D
-66 FSPDG
+66 
-71 NVTMATSDQVENA
+71 
-84 LNTPKPP
+84 KPP
-91 EATPEAEPV
+91 TQQPAPPQATPAPEENDLAAQVLAAYQTHSQQPVSPQAPAPLNQNMPQPAPQQVPGQPVAATQPLAQAPTPPPV
-100 VSSPEVEP
+100 V
-108 VVDEP
+108 
-113 LPAQLHLPEA
+113 
-123 IEPPTKPE
+123 
-131 PEPERSMPAPSQ
+131 PSQ
-143 DLEPEPAPKQVQI
+143 QPV
-156 QTPQPVQTP
+156 PQPVPQQP
-165 IVFTAPQPQNT
+165 VPQQSVPQPVN
-176 QPPAAPPAAPPTP
+176 QPVPGQG
-189 MPVVSAQPA
+189 VQVS
-198 QPQYA
+198 
-203 PTPAP
+203 AP
-208 VLDQTPQ
+208 VLRAR
-215 LPEQNQQFYPDAA
+215 PD
-228 LNQPQPTA
+228 
-236 NPVPSS
+236 S
-242 FLTQS
+242 FLAKS
-247 AASGPKPTG
+247 AAGGPKPTG

-264 GLKVQ
+264 GFKVQ
-269 ASQAQSQQ
+269 ASQAQCQQ
-277 WADERTVS
+277 WEDERTVS

-310 LLASYFA
+310 LLASNFA
-317 RLGSGAVVA
+317 RLGSGSVVA

-353 PKTEALMDPSAR
+353 PQTEALMDPSAR

-386 NPLLLSTEQKLSPE
+386 NPLLLSTEQKLTPE

-438 IVVATT
+438 IVIATT

-459 LSGRDERSAA
+459 LSGRDERSAT

-475 VVISQADREEPP
+475 VVSSQADREEPP

-508 RAMREQWLRSDK
+508 RSMREQWLRSDK
-520 LAPATRAAWLHA
+520 LAPTTRAAWLHA

>member
-1 MLIKVQLTASGTA
+1 MI
-14 TITNGDTLTPLRAI
+14 TLTIGPDGSGSYEDENGIEPLAASNSEQLRA
-28 TLEDARHQVTDH
+28 LLLGKAASRARAQNQVVSVTARDTSGVAY
-40 LTRLAREQGGPVIT
+40 LLVSPSGAIKLA
-54 HLVDPDGEYNLC
+54 D
-66 FSPDG
+66 
-71 NVTMATSDQVENA
+71 
-84 LNTPKPP
+84 KPP
-91 EATPEAEPV
+91 TQQPAPPQATPAP
-100 VSSPEVEP
+100 
-108 VVDEP
+108 D
-113 LPAQLHLPEA
+113 LAAQVLAAYQTH
-123 IEPPTKPE
+123 
-131 PEPERSMPAPSQ
+131 SQ
-143 DLEPEPAPKQVQI
+143 RA
-156 QTPQPVQTP
+156 PQPVPGQP
-165 IVFTAPQPQNT
+165 MPQQPLPQQSVPQPVPGQQVPGQPVAAT
-176 QPPAAPPAAPPTP
+176 QPL
-189 MPVVSAQPA
+189 AQ
-198 QPQYA
+198 A
-203 PTPAP
+203 PTPPPVVPSQQPVPQPVPQQPVPQQSVPQPVNQPVPGQGVQVSAP
-208 VLDQTPQ
+208 VLRAR
-215 LPEQNQQFYPDAA
+215 PD
-228 LNQPQPTA
+228 
-236 NPVPSS
+236 S
-242 FLTQS
+242 FLAKS
-247 AASGPKPTG
+247 AAGGPKPTG

-264 GLKVQ
+264 GFKVQ
-269 ASQAQSQQ
+269 ASQAQCQQ
-277 WADERTVS
+277 WEDERTVS

-310 LLASYFA
+310 LLASNFA
-317 RLGSGAVVA
+317 RLGSGSVVA

-353 PKTEALMDPSAR
+353 PQTEALMDPSAR

-386 NPLLLSTEQKLSPE
+386 NPLLLSTEQKLTPK

-508 RAMREQWLRSDK
+508 RSMREQWLRSDK

>member
-1 MLIKVQLTASGTA
+1 MITLTIGPDGSGSYEDENGFEALAASDSEQLRALLLGKAASRARAQNQVVNVTARD
-14 TITNGDTLTPLRAI
+14 TNGIAYLLVSPSGAI
-28 TLEDARHQVTDH
+28 K
-40 LTRLAREQGGPVIT
+40 LA
-54 HLVDPDGEYNLC
+54 D
-66 FSPDG
+66 
-71 NVTMATSDQVENA
+71 
-84 LNTPKPP
+84 KPP
-91 EATPEAEPV
+91 
-100 VSSPEVEP
+100 
-108 VVDEP
+108 
-113 LPAQLHLPEA
+113 
-123 IEPPTKPE
+123 
-131 PEPERSMPAPSQ
+131 
-143 DLEPEPAPKQVQI
+143 
-156 QTPQPVQTP
+156 
-165 IVFTAPQPQNT
+165 T
-176 QPPAAPPAAPPTP
+176 Q
-189 MPVVSAQPA
+189 Q
-198 QPQYA
+198 

-208 VLDQTPQ
+208 QTNAAPDLAAQVLAAYQTHSQQPVSPQ
-215 LPEQNQQFYPDAA
+215 APAPVNQNMPQPAPQQALPQPMPQPV
-228 LNQPQPTA
+228 NQPVAATQSVAQAPTPVVPSQQALPQQSVPQPMPQQSVPQ
-236 NPVPSS
+236 PVPQQGVQVSAPVLRARPDS
-242 FLTQS
+242 FLAKS
-247 AASGPKPTG
+247 AAGGPKPTG

-264 GLKVQ
+264 GFKVQ
-269 ASQAQSQQ
+269 ASQAQCQQ
-277 WADERTVS
+277 WEDERTVS

-310 LLASYFA
+310 LLASNFA
-317 RLGSGAVVA
+317 RLGSGSVVA

-386 NPLLLSTEQKLSPE
+386 NPLLLSTEQKLTPE

-459 LSGRDERSAA
+459 LASRDERSAT

>member
-1 MLIKVQLTASGTA
+1 MI
-14 TITNGDTLTPLRAI
+14 TLTIGPDGSGSYEDENGIEPLAASNSEQLRA
-28 TLEDARHQVTDH
+28 LLLGKAASRARAQNQVVSVTARDTSGVAY
-40 LTRLAREQGGPVIT
+40 LLVSPSGAIKLA
-54 HLVDPDGEYNLC
+54 D
-66 FSPDG
+66 
-71 NVTMATSDQVENA
+71 
-84 LNTPKPP
+84 KPP
-91 EATPEAEPV
+91 TQQPAPPQATPAPDLAAQVLAAYQTHSQQPV
-100 VSSPEVEP
+100 SPQ
-108 VVDEP
+108 
-113 LPAQLHLPEA
+113 A
-123 IEPPTKPE
+123 
-131 PEPERSMPAPSQ
+131 PAPLNQ
-143 DLEPEPAPKQVQI
+143 NMPQPA
-156 QTPQPVQTP
+156 PQPV
-165 IVFTAPQPQNT
+165 PQQSVPGQPVAAT
-176 QPPAAPPAAPPTP
+176 QPL
-189 MPVVSAQPA
+189 AQ
-198 QPQYA
+198 A
-203 PTPAP
+203 PTPPPVVPSQQPVPQPVPQQPVPQQSVPQPVNQPVPGQGVQVSAP
-208 VLDQTPQ
+208 VLRAR
-215 LPEQNQQFYPDAA
+215 PD
-228 LNQPQPTA
+228 
-236 NPVPSS
+236 S
-242 FLTQS
+242 FLAKS
-247 AASGPKPTG
+247 AAGGPKPTG

-269 ASQAQSQQ
+269 ASQAQCQQ
-277 WADERTVS
+277 WEDERTVS

-310 LLASYFA
+310 LLASNFA
-317 RLGSGAVVA
+317 RLGSGSVVA

-353 PKTEALMDPSAR
+353 PQTEALMDPSAR

>member
-1 MLIKVQLTASGTA
+1 MI
-14 TITNGDTLTPLRAI
+14 TLTIGPDGSGSYEDENGVEPLAASNSEQLRA
-28 TLEDARHQVTDH
+28 LLLGKAASRARAQNQVVSVTARDTSGVAY
-40 LTRLAREQGGPVIT
+40 LLVSPSGAIKLA
-54 HLVDPDGEYNLC
+54 D
-66 FSPDG
+66 
-71 NVTMATSDQVENA
+71 
-84 LNTPKPP
+84 KPP
-91 EATPEAEPV
+91 TQQPAPPQATPAP
-100 VSSPEVEP
+100 
-108 VVDEP
+108 D
-113 LPAQLHLPEA
+113 LAAQVLAAYQTH
-123 IEPPTKPE
+123 
-131 PEPERSMPAPSQ
+131 SQ
-143 DLEPEPAPKQVQI
+143 RA
-156 QTPQPVQTP
+156 PQPVPGQP
-165 IVFTAPQPQNT
+165 MPQQPLPQQSVPQPVPGQQVPGQPVAAT
-176 QPPAAPPAAPPTP
+176 QPL
-189 MPVVSAQPA
+189 AQ
-198 QPQYA
+198 A
-203 PTPAP
+203 PTPVVPSQQPVPQQSVPQPVNQPVPGQGVQVSAP
-208 VLDQTPQ
+208 VLRAR
-215 LPEQNQQFYPDAA
+215 PD
-228 LNQPQPTA
+228 
-236 NPVPSS
+236 S
-242 FLTQS
+242 FLAKS
-247 AASGPKPTG
+247 AAGGPKPTG

-264 GLKVQ
+264 GFKVQ
-269 ASQAQSQQ
+269 ASQAQCQQ
-277 WADERTVS
+277 WEDERTVS

-310 LLASYFA
+310 LLASNFA
-317 RLGSGAVVA
+317 RLGSGSVVA

-353 PKTEALMDPSAR
+353 PQTEALMDPSAR

-386 NPLLLSTEQKLSPE
+386 NPLLLSTEQKLSPK

-438 IVVATT
+438 IVIATT

-508 RAMREQWLRSDK
+508 RSMREQWLRSDK

>member
-1 MLIKVQLTASGTA
+1 MITLTIGPDGSGSYEDENGFEALTAS
-14 TITNGDTLTPLRAI
+14 DSEQLRA
-28 TLEDARHQVTDH
+28 LLLGKAASRARAQNQVVSVTARDTSGVAY
-40 LTRLAREQGGPVIT
+40 LLVSPSGAIKLA
-54 HLVDPDGEYNLC
+54 D
-66 FSPDG
+66 
-71 NVTMATSDQVENA
+71 
-84 LNTPKPP
+84 KPP
-91 EATPEAEPV
+91 
-100 VSSPEVEP
+100 
-108 VVDEP
+108 
-113 LPAQLHLPEA
+113 
-123 IEPPTKPE
+123 
-131 PEPERSMPAPSQ
+131 
-143 DLEPEPAPKQVQI
+143 
-156 QTPQPVQTP
+156 
-165 IVFTAPQPQNT
+165 T
-176 QPPAAPPAAPPTP
+176 Q
-189 MPVVSAQPA
+189 Q
-198 QPQYA
+198 

-208 VLDQTPQ
+208 QTNAAPDLAAQVLAAYQTHSQQPVSPQ
-215 LPEQNQQFYPDAA
+215 PPAGT
-228 LNQPQPTA
+228 LNQNMPQPA
-236 NPVPSS
+236 PQRAPQPMPQQPVPGQQVAATQPVAQAPTPVVPSQQPVPQPLPQQSVPQPVNQPVSQQGVQVSAPVLRARPDS
-242 FLTQS
+242 FLAKS
-247 AASGPKPTG
+247 AAGGPKPTG

-264 GLKVQ
+264 GFKVQ
-269 ASQAQSQQ
+269 ASQAQCQQ
-277 WADERTVS
+277 WEDERTVS

-310 LLASYFA
+310 LLASNFA
-317 RLGSGAVVA
+317 RLGSGSVVA

-353 PKTEALMDPSAR
+353 PQTEALMDPSAR

-386 NPLLLSTEQKLSPE
+386 NPLLLSTEQKLTPE

-459 LSGRDERSAA
+459 LSSRDERSAA

-508 RAMREQWLRSDK
+508 RSMREQWLRSDK

>member
-1 MLIKVQLTASGTA
+1 MITLTIGPDGSGSYEDENGVESLTASSQEQLRSLLLGRA
-14 TITNGDTLTPLRAI
+14 AARARQEGQPLRVAAKD
-28 TLEDARHQVTDH
+28 TSGL
-40 LTRLAREQGGPVIT
+40 T
-54 HLVDPDGEYNLC
+54 HLLITPSGSISLAKAEEPIPEPTPQSAPVNQTPAVHA
-66 FSPDG
+66 P
-71 NVTMATSDQVENA
+71 ATSVQ
-84 LNTPKPP
+84 
-91 EATPEAEPV
+91 PV
-100 VSSPEVEP
+100 AA
-108 VVDEP
+108 
-113 LPAQLHLPEA
+113 PASAPQP
-123 IEPPTKPE
+123 
-131 PEPERSMPAPSQ
+131 MPAPT
-143 DLEPEPAPKQVQI
+143 QV
-156 QTPQPVQTP
+156 
-165 IVFTAPQPQNT
+165 N
-176 QPPAAPPAAPPTP
+176 
-189 MPVVSAQPA
+189 QPA
-198 QPQYA
+198 QAMATPASQQPMSQGMPAYQPAPAQQAPQVMPGQVNQPTFQGVPANYA
-203 PTPAP
+203 PQQALPPQNAPSFQMGTAPAP
-208 VLDQTPQ
+208 VSRPR
-215 LPEQNQQFYPDAA
+215 PD
-228 LNQPQPTA
+228 
-236 NPVPSS
+236 S
-242 FLTQS
+242 FLAQS
-247 AASGPKPTG
+247 SAGGPKPTG

-269 ASQAQSQQ
+269 ASQAQCQQ
-277 WADERTVS
+277 WEDERTVS

-317 RLGSGAVVA
+317 RLGSGSVVA

-353 PKTEALMDPSAR
+353 PQTEALMDPSAR

-386 NPLLLSTEQKLSPE
+386 NPLLLSTEQKLTPE

-438 IVVATT
+438 IVIATT

-459 LSGRDERSAA
+459 LSSRDERSAA

-520 LAPATRAAWLHA
+520 LAPTTRAAWLHA

>member
-1 MLIKVQLTASGTA
+1 LI
-14 TITNGDTLTPLRAI
+14 TLTIGPDGSGSYEDENGVEPLAASNSEQLRA
-28 TLEDARHQVTDH
+28 LLLGKAASRARAQNQVVSVTARDTSGVAY
-40 LTRLAREQGGPVIT
+40 LLVSPSGAIKLA
-54 HLVDPDGEYNLC
+54 D
-66 FSPDG
+66 
-71 NVTMATSDQVENA
+71 
-84 LNTPKPP
+84 KPP
-91 EATPEAEPV
+91 TQQPAPPQATPAPEENDLAAQVLAAYQTHSQQPVSPQAPAPLNQNMPQPAPQQVPGQPVAATQPLAQAPTPPPV
-100 VSSPEVEP
+100 V
-108 VVDEP
+108 
-113 LPAQLHLPEA
+113 
-123 IEPPTKPE
+123 
-131 PEPERSMPAPSQ
+131 PSQ
-143 DLEPEPAPKQVQI
+143 QPV
-156 QTPQPVQTP
+156 PQPVPQQP
-165 IVFTAPQPQNT
+165 VPQQSVPQPVN
-176 QPPAAPPAAPPTP
+176 QPVPGQG
-189 MPVVSAQPA
+189 VQVS
-198 QPQYA
+198 
-203 PTPAP
+203 AP
-208 VLDQTPQ
+208 VLRAR
-215 LPEQNQQFYPDAA
+215 PD
-228 LNQPQPTA
+228 
-236 NPVPSS
+236 S
-242 FLTQS
+242 FLAKS
-247 AASGPKPTG
+247 AAGGPKPTG

-264 GLKVQ
+264 GFKVQ
-269 ASQAQSQQ
+269 ASQAQCQQ
-277 WADERTVS
+277 WEDERTVS

-310 LLASYFA
+310 LLASNFA
-317 RLGSGAVVA
+317 RLGSGSVVA

-353 PKTEALMDPSAR
+353 PQTEALMDPSAR

-508 RAMREQWLRSDK
+508 RSMREQWLRSDK

>member
-1 MLIKVQLTASGTA
+1 MLLKVQITASGTA
-14 TITNGDTLTPLRAI
+14 SINDGDTLTPLRAADLA
-28 TLEDARHQVTDH
+28 TARALVTEH
-40 LTRLAREQGGPVIT
+40 LTQMAREKNAAVIT
-54 HLVDPDGEYNLC
+54 HLVEPNGEYDLC

-84 LNTPKPP
+84 LNTPKLP
-91 EATPEAEPV
+91 EATPV
-100 VSSPEVEP
+100 VSSPEPNQDEEEI
-108 VVDEP
+108 VDEP
-113 LPAQLHLPEA
+113 LGPDFFENF
-123 IEPPTKPE
+123 EPNQGTPTPQIA
-131 PEPERSMPAPSQ
+131 PAPVLSQ
-143 DLEPEPAPKQVQI
+143 LD
-156 QTPQPVQTP
+156 
-165 IVFTAPQPQNT
+165 
-176 QPPAAPPAAPPTP
+176 
-189 MPVVSAQPA
+189 
-198 QPQYA
+198 
-203 PTPAP
+203 TPAP
-208 VLDQTPQ
+208 VSNTPTPPQAPMPTVAHDIYQPPNLNPPVQTFTNQPPQ
-215 LPEQNQQFYPDAA
+215 LPEQNQQFYPDAT

-236 NPVPSS
+236 NPVPGQPVQVSPPVLRPRPDS
-242 FLTQS
+242 FLAKS

-264 GLKVQ
+264 GFKVQ
-269 ASQAQSQQ
+269 ASQAQCQQ
-277 WADERTVS
+277 WEDERTVS

-317 RLGSGAVVA
+317 RLGSGSVVA

-353 PKTEALMDPSAR
+353 PQTEALMDPSAR

-508 RAMREQWLRSDK
+508 RSMREQWLRSDK

>member
-1 MLIKVQLTASGTA
+1 MI
-14 TITNGDTLTPLRAI
+14 TLTIGPDGSGSYEDENGVEPLAASNSEQLRA
-28 TLEDARHQVTDH
+28 LLLGKAASRARAQNQVVSVTARDTSGVAY
-40 LTRLAREQGGPVIT
+40 LLVSPSGAIKLA
-54 HLVDPDGEYNLC
+54 D
-66 FSPDG
+66 
-71 NVTMATSDQVENA
+71 
-84 LNTPKPP
+84 KPP
-91 EATPEAEPV
+91 TQQPVSAQAPAPLNQNMPQPAPQQVPGQPVAATQPVAQAPTPPPV
-100 VSSPEVEP
+100 V
-108 VVDEP
+108 
-113 LPAQLHLPEA
+113 
-123 IEPPTKPE
+123 
-131 PEPERSMPAPSQ
+131 PSQ
-143 DLEPEPAPKQVQI
+143 QPV
-156 QTPQPVQTP
+156 PQPVPQQP
-165 IVFTAPQPQNT
+165 VPQQSVPQPVN
-176 QPPAAPPAAPPTP
+176 QPVPGQG
-189 MPVVSAQPA
+189 VQVSP
-198 QPQYA
+198 
-203 PTPAP
+203 P
-208 VLDQTPQ
+208 VLRAR
-215 LPEQNQQFYPDAA
+215 PD
-228 LNQPQPTA
+228 
-236 NPVPSS
+236 S
-242 FLTQS
+242 FLAKS
-247 AASGPKPTG
+247 AAGGPKPTG

-264 GLKVQ
+264 GFKVQ
-269 ASQAQSQQ
+269 ASQAQCQQ
-277 WADERTVS
+277 WEDERTVS

-317 RLGSGAVVA
+317 RLGSGSVVA

-353 PKTEALMDPSAR
+353 PQTEALMDPSAR

-438 IVVATT
+438 IVIATT

-459 LSGRDERSAA
+459 LSSRDERSAD

>member
-1 MLIKVQLTASGTA
+1 MI
-14 TITNGDTLTPLRAI
+14 TLTIGPDGSGSYEDENGFEALAASDSEQLRA
-28 TLEDARHQVTDH
+28 LLLGKAASRARAQNQVVSVTARDTSGVAY
-40 LTRLAREQGGPVIT
+40 LLVSPSGAIKLA
-54 HLVDPDGEYNLC
+54 D
-66 FSPDG
+66 
-71 NVTMATSDQVENA
+71 
-84 LNTPKPP
+84 KPP
-91 EATPEAEPV
+91 TQQPASPQATPAPQTSAAPDLAAQVLAAYQTHSQQPVSAQAPAGTLNQNMPQPAPQQPLPQQVPGQPVAATQPLAQAPTPPPV
-100 VSSPEVEP
+100 V
-108 VVDEP
+108 
-113 LPAQLHLPEA
+113 
-123 IEPPTKPE
+123 
-131 PEPERSMPAPSQ
+131 PSQ
-143 DLEPEPAPKQVQI
+143 QPVPQAV
-156 QTPQPVQTP
+156 PQPVN
-165 IVFTAPQPQNT
+165 QP
-176 QPPAAPPAAPPTP
+176 
-189 MPVVSAQPA
+189 VSQ
-198 QPQYA
+198 QGVQVS
-203 PTPAP
+203 AP
-208 VLDQTPQ
+208 VLRAR
-215 LPEQNQQFYPDAA
+215 PD
-228 LNQPQPTA
+228 
-236 NPVPSS
+236 S
-242 FLTQS
+242 FLAKS
-247 AASGPKPTG
+247 AAGGPKPTG

-264 GLKVQ
+264 GIKVQ
-269 ASQAQSQQ
+269 ASQAQCQQ
-277 WADERTVS
+277 WEDERTVS

-310 LLASYFA
+310 LLASNFA
-317 RLGSGAVVA
+317 RLGSGSVVA

-353 PKTEALMDPSAR
+353 PQTEVLMDPSAR

-438 IVVATT
+438 IVIATT

-459 LSGRDERSAA
+459 LASRDERSAA

>member
-1 MLIKVQLTASGTA
+1 MI
-14 TITNGDTLTPLRAI
+14 TLTIGPDGSGSYEDENGVEALAASDSEQLRA
-28 TLEDARHQVTDH
+28 LLLGKAASRARAQNQV
-40 LTRLAREQGGPVIT
+40 V
-54 HLVDPDGEYNLC
+54 
-66 FSPDG
+66 
-71 NVTMATSDQVENA
+71 NVTARDNNGIAYLLVSPSGAIKLAD
-84 LNTPKPP
+84 KPP
-91 EATPEAEPV
+91 T
-100 VSSPEVEP
+100 
-108 VVDEP
+108 
-113 LPAQLHLPEA
+113 QQ
-123 IEPPTKPE
+123 
-131 PEPERSMPAPSQ
+131 PAP
-143 DLEPEPAPKQVQI
+143 
-156 QTPQPVQTP
+156 PQ
-165 IVFTAPQPQNT
+165 
-176 QPPAAPPAAPPTP
+176 
-189 MPVVSAQPA
+189 
-198 QPQYA
+198 

-208 VLDQTPQ
+208 QTNAAPDLAAQVLAAYQTHSQQPVSPQ
-215 LPEQNQQFYPDAA
+215 APAPVNQNM
-228 LNQPQPTA
+228 PQPA
-236 NPVPSS
+236 PQPMPQQSVPQPVPSQQVAATQPLAQAPTPVVPSQQPVLQQPVPQPVNQPVPGQGVHVSPPVLRARPDS
-242 FLTQS
+242 FLAKS
-247 AASGPKPTG
+247 AAGGPKPTG

-269 ASQAQSQQ
+269 ASQAQCQQ
-277 WADERTVS
+277 WEDERTVS

-310 LLASYFA
+310 LLASNFA
-317 RLGSGAVVA
+317 RLGSGSVVA

-353 PKTEALMDPSAR
+353 PQTEALMDPSAR
-365 NGDVAAYTHH
+365 NGDVAAFTHH

-438 IVVATT
+438 IVIATT